1 MDRQI
6 LGRIFWWKVFI
17 AACLIRLNEDD
28 GLEAQAMR
36 LSITFSAYVGRQFL
50 FWFFSVV
57 LILAAIIL
65 LFDFVELIRRTS
77 KHEEATPDIALFM
90 ALLRLPIMIEPL
102 EAGFEICLFGPS
114 PMQPHPLLRS
124 LSYPFLKLFI

>member
-1 MDRQI
+1 
-6 LGRIFWWKVFI
+6 
-17 AACLIRLNEDD
+17 
-28 GLEAQAMR
+28 MR

-50 FWFFSVV
+50 FWFFSVA

-77 KHEEATPDIALFM
+77 KHEEATLDIALFM

-102 EAGFEICLFGPS
+102 ARISQTPLVICQFEPEISGRGRFAEPGDGLDFG
-114 PMQPHPLLRS
+114 
-124 LSYPFLKLFI
+124 